1 MSPWQR
7 ASPARPKVTEMG
19 LSDAAADPP
28 ADAAPVSDQ
37 AAREEI
43 RTSLDAT
50 LFVEAGAGT
59 GKTTALV
66 ARIVNLVRSGV
77 PMRQLAAI
85 TFTEA
90 AAAELRDRIRSEL
103 ERAAKSEP
111 QLAGAV
117 AEVDDAVISTLH
129 AFAQR
134 ILMEH
139 PLEARLPP
147 TVEVLD
153 EIQAGLAFEQRWGAF
168 LDQLL
173 GDERYADVVLRGMAT
188 GLRWDAVEHIGRGLG
203 DHWDRL
209 EEPSGGAEAATA
221 ESTAVD
227 GPAATR
233 PAVSATA
240 VLTPLARAL
249 DAADECIVENDRL
262 RTHLEAVVPLAAR
275 LAAATDELEILHLL
289 AGAKLDCNQ
298 GRKDNWRCDVVTVR
312 AACAEAEAA
321 RVALLDAVKQDVLVA
336 LLGAVRRFTLDAA
349 EARRIDGRL
358 EFHDLL
364 VLARNLVRDNP
375 PVRSLLRQRFRHL
388 LIDEFQDTDPLQIE
402 LAVMLAAGDA
412 RPWQECTID
421 DGRLFFVGDA
431 MQSIYR
437 FRRADIR
444 LFTQVRAFVDDARH
458 LSHNHRSVPGILDW
472 VNAVF
477 DQLIGPGRGD
487 SQPAYR
493 HLVAARK
500 ALSVKTPT
508 PVVLLGGEHELPIA
522 AVRDREAEEIAT
534 TIARIRDEQWSVNID
549 RGKATRPAQLRD
561 IAILMPTRAS

>member
-77 PMRQLAAI
+77 PIRQLAAI

-117 AEVDDAVISTLH
+117 AEVDNAVISTLH

-147 TVEVLD
+147 SVEVLD
-153 EIQAGLAFEQRWGAF
+153 EIQAGLAFEQRGAAF
-168 LDQLL
+168 LDQRL

-188 GLRWDAVEHIGRGLG
+188 GLRWDSVEHIARVLG

-209 EEPSGGAEAATA
+209 EESSGDGDRAGGADATA
-221 ESTAVD
+221 AEPTAVD
-227 GPAATR
+227 GPAAKR
-233 PAVSATA
+233 PAVSALG
-240 VLTPLARAL
+240 VLTPLARA
-249 DAADECIVENDRL
+249 
-262 RTHLEAVVPLAAR
+262 
-275 LAAATDELEILHLL
+275 
-289 AGAKLDCNQ
+289 
-298 GRKDNWRCDVVTVR
+298 
-312 AACAEAEAA
+312 
-321 RVALLDAVKQDVLVA
+321 
-336 LLGAVRRFTLDAA
+336 
-349 EARRIDGRL
+349 
-358 EFHDLL
+358 
-364 VLARNLVRDNP
+364 
-375 PVRSLLRQRFRHL
+375 
-388 LIDEFQDTDPLQIE
+388 
-402 LAVMLAAGDA
+402 
-412 RPWQECTID
+412 
-421 DGRLFFVGDA
+421 
-431 MQSIYR
+431 
-437 FRRADIR
+437 
-444 LFTQVRAFVDDARH
+444 
-458 LSHNHRSVPGILDW
+458 
-472 VNAVF
+472 
-477 DQLIGPGRGD
+477 
-487 SQPAYR
+487 
-493 HLVAARK
+493 
-500 ALSVKTPT
+500 
-508 PVVLLGGEHELPIA
+508 
-522 AVRDREAEEIAT
+522 
-534 TIARIRDEQWSVNID
+534 
-549 RGKATRPAQLRD
+549 
-561 IAILMPTRAS
+561 